1 MDDIISK
8 VLNIEDQAEKVIE
21 DTKQEKERLTG
32 IYSEKIEQM
41 RRDIESRSD
50 KRIKELD
57 ELEEK
62 DGQKTLDVI
71 EKHSQES
78 IKKMQNLYQ
87 QKKDQW
93 INEIYQNIIGR

>member
-8 VLNIEDQAEKVIE
+8 VLDIE

-62 DGQKTLDVI
+62 DGQKT
-71 EKHSQES
+71 
-78 IKKMQNLYQ
+78 
-87 QKKDQW
+87 
-93 INEIYQNIIGR
+93 